1 MPTDLG
7 LIVANLTSFY
17 DFRNKVVVHVG
28 AGGGQLLG
36 YARSSRK
43 VLAVDRDEA
52 AVRRLQEKV
61 AEQALE
67 ETVTVV
73 TGDFHALDLQG
84 DVVLFESC
92 LHEMP
97 NPSTAIDHARA
108 ITSDIVVIYHLPES
122 EWAWYANE
130 EKDMARAWET
140 VAVARRRREESFQ
153 ALQCFGDYRE
163 LRARFSGLGQES
175 LRRISVL
182 QERSVIAIPMPY
194 RIALL

>member
-7 LIVANLTSFY
+7 LIIANLTAFY

-43 VLAVDRDEA
+43 VLAVDRDPA
-52 AVRRLQEKV
+52 AVRRLEEKV
-61 AEQALE
+61 AEQELG

-73 TGDFHALDLQG
+73 TGDFHVLDLQG
-84 DVVLFESC
+84 DVVLFEFC

-97 NPSTAIDHARA
+97 NPRTAIDHARA
-108 ITSDIVVIYHLPES
+108 ITSDIVVIDHLPES
-122 EWAWYANE
+122 EWARYANE
-130 EKDMARAWET
+130 EKDMARAWE
-140 VAVARRRREESFQ
+140 AVAAARPRREESFQ
-153 ALQCFGDYRE
+153 ALQCFGNHGE

-182 QERSVIAIPMPY
+182 QEQAPIAIPMPY